1 MIKDIPYIRSIMFVS
16 STAPA
21 RYERAGL
28 FEKIRLSTSIVRGL
42 SGYMEKHRDDSGG
55 SEQRRE
61 LMEYQRKQN
70 AFRCDMA
77 LSELWRHYTAFLA
90 DGYAAEKAKAQ
101 AFLQERLDAQIAIH
115 EKNLRNAEEWKAREI
130 ADWDR
135 SAKYF
140 QINETHRDN
149 PRWASYYTHV
159 DAKAARRAQQRAEGV
174 KQYDDMIVTNEATL
188 EKLRAGDH
196 SLLVGSDHLLYTLER
211 VIGDARETLAEHG
224 GLDAGELDEAFAETE
239 RDAELHDI
247 EEKVAEAPPVAVT
260 DAPAAAPAPPAL
272 QDRTEPKSDAD
283 PKRIP
288 SALIPSVWTPGAI
301 QITDNAVTENE
312 LVDAVTRGVE
322 RAQGIDAKIAPHDVL
337 DLTGIDLSMDRKH
350 LRPVDWDSARV
361 KTFDVWVRPN
371 GTGKV
376 RAFSGENL
384 DGVIVDFGDV
394 EVPLRRGRPGFYFA
408 NLNPEQVKEIRG

>member
-61 LMEYQRKQN
+61 LMKYQNKQS
-70 AFRCDMA
+70 AFRRDMA
-77 LSELWRHYTAFLA
+77 LSELWRHYAAFLA
-90 DGYAAEKAKAQ
+90 DGYAAEKAKGQ

-115 EKNLRNAEEWKAREI
+115 EKNIRNAKVWREREVD
-130 ADWDR
+130 DWDR

-140 QINETHRDN
+140 QIDETHRDD
-149 PRWASYYTHV
+149 PRWASYYSHV
-159 DAKAARRAQQRAEGV
+159 DGKAARRAQQRDEGIG
-174 KQYDDMIVTNEATL
+174 QYDDLIVTNEATI
-188 EKLRAGDH
+188 ENLRAGDH

-211 VIGDARETLAEHG
+211 VIGDARATLAEYG

-239 RDAELHDI
+239 RDAELHDM
-247 EEKVAEAPPVAVT
+247 EAKVAEAPPVAVT
-260 DAPAAAPAPPAL
+260 DAPAPPAI
-272 QDRTEPKSDAD
+272 QDRTEPKSDTD

-288 SALIPSVWTPGAI
+288 SALIPSVWGEGIKPAP
-301 QITDNAVTENE
+301 AVARAAAPSMAERWTAGEPEPDVIDFAGTEWYQKGSI
-312 LVDAVTRGVE
+312 LWPSGIVDQRVE
-322 RAQGIDAKIAPHDVL
+322 NI
-337 DLTGIDLSMDRKH
+337 
-350 LRPVDWDSARV
+350 
-361 KTFDVWVRPN
+361 WVRPN

-376 RAFSGENL
+376 RAFSDDDMTGL
-384 DGVIVDFGDV
+384 VVDFGDI
-394 EVPLRRGRPGFYFA
+394 EVVLESATRRRFYFA
-408 NLNPEQVKEIRG
+408 NLTAEQVIEIRG

>member
-61 LMEYQRKQN
+61 LLEYQRKQN

-90 DGYAAEKAKAQ
+90 DGYAAEKAKGQ
-101 AFLQERLDAQIAIH
+101 AVLQERIDAQIAVH
-115 EKNLRNAEEWKAREI
+115 EKNVRNAKEWKAREI

-247 EEKVAEAPPVAVT
+247 EEKVTEAPP
-260 DAPAAAPAPPAL
+260 APAPVEEPAP
-272 QDRTEPKSDAD
+272 RAEAD
-283 PKRIP
+283 
-288 SALIPSVWTPGAI
+288 SS
-301 QITDNAVTENE
+301 
-312 LVDAVTRGVE
+312 
-322 RAQGIDAKIAPHDVL
+322 GIDF
-337 DLTGIDLSMDRKH
+337 TGTEWYQKGSILWPSGI
-350 LRPVDWDSARV
+350 VDQRV
-361 KTFDVWVRPN
+361 ENIWVRPN

-376 RAFSGENL
+376 RAFSDDDMTGL
-384 DGVIVDFGDV
+384 VVDFGDI
-394 EVPLRRGRPGFYFA
+394 EVALESATRRRFYFA
-408 NLNPEQVKEIRG
+408 NLTAEQVIEIRG

>member
-28 FEKIRLSTSIVRGL
+28 FEKIRLATSIVRGL

-61 LMEYQRKQN
+61 LLEYQRKQN

-90 DGYAAEKAKAQ
+90 DGYAAEKAKGQ
-101 AFLQERLDAQIAIH
+101 AVLQERIDAQIAVH
-115 EKNLRNAEEWKAREI
+115 EKNLRNAKEWKAREI
-130 ADWDR
+130 ADWDQT
-135 SAKYF
+135 AKYF
-140 QINETHRDN
+140 QINETHRDD

-211 VIGDARETLAEHG
+211 VIGDARATLTEHG
-224 GLDAGELDEAFAETE
+224 AFESGMRGIDGFPFVDLMAGLDAGELDEAFAVM

-247 EEKVAEAPPVAVT
+247 EDKVTEPV
-260 DAPAAAPAPPAL
+260 PAPAPVEEPAP
-272 QDRTEPKSDAD
+272 RAEAD
-283 PKRIP
+283 
-288 SALIPSVWTPGAI
+288 SS
-301 QITDNAVTENE
+301 
-312 LVDAVTRGVE
+312 
-322 RAQGIDAKIAPHDVL
+322 GIDF
-337 DLTGIDLSMDRKH
+337 TGTQWYQKGNILWPSGI
-350 LRPVDWDSARV
+350 VDQRV
-361 KTFDVWVRPN
+361 ENIWVRPN

-376 RAFSGENL
+376 RAFSDDDMTGL
-384 DGVIVDFGDV
+384 VVDFGDI
-394 EVPLRRGRPGFYFA
+394 EVALESATRRRFYFA
-408 NLNPEQVKEIRG
+408 NLTAEEVIEIRG